1 MSENEE
7 LPAICW
13 RTNLSPTMDR
23 REQLIRYQDAVG
35 VEATKRQVQLHREAQ
50 PPRKREA
57 N

>member
-13 RTNLSPTMDR
+13 TAHLSPTMDR